1 MCLGVLHY
9 ISLYALIL
17 HSTLACHQVPFA
29 LGVSQNKR
37 TSASQ
42 SNKLKLSLHITQT
55 ETYLYLLTFY
65 LHVSKIYIK
74 FYLSEP
80 CVDRPSI
87 CVKPFISSS
96 VPQLNSESESRV
108 SDYSWPLNLAYHLY
122 RYLNMICHFLISY
135 LGVCPLDIC
144 VISWYDAR

>member
-17 HSTLACHQVPFA
+17 HSTLAHHQVLFS

-42 SNKLKLSLHITQT
+42 SNKLKLSLDITQT
-55 ETYLYLLTFY
+55 ETYLYLLIFY
-65 LHVSKIYIK
+65 LHDSKIYIK
-74 FYLSEP
+74 LYFSEP

-87 CVKPFISSS
+87 CVKPSIPSS
-96 VPQLNSESESRV
+96 VPQQ
-108 SDYSWPLNLAYHLY
+108 W
-122 RYLNMICHFLISY
+122 
-135 LGVCPLDIC
+135 
-144 VISWYDAR
+144 